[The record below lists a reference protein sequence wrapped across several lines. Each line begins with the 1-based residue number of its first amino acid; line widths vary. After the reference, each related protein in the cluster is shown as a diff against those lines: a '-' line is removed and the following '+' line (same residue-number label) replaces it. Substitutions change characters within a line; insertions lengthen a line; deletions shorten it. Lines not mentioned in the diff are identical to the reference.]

1 MLAFYII
8 NYTFIWYCAYYCRV
22 FIICLGLIAVPVTV
36 VLHCHHHNVFAQSSH
51 HCLACW
57 NRAPLGH
64 LLTLTDSVIHKI
76 ILEFVS
82 KFATEAISPWR
93 VWLMIEEVDRSNE
106 SRRRRSILLY
116 LNRRMS
122 GTREFSGEVYAA
134 TNVVAIYL
142 VTVNVV
148 KSLVRLL

>member
-1 MLAFYII
+1 
-8 NYTFIWYCAYYCRV
+8 
-22 FIICLGLIAVPVTV
+22 
-36 VLHCHHHNVFAQSSH
+36 
-51 HCLACW
+51 
-57 NRAPLGH
+57 
-64 LLTLTDSVIHKI
+64 
-76 ILEFVS
+76 
-82 KFATEAISPWR
+82 
-93 VWLMIEEVDRSNE
+93 MIEEVDRSNE